1 MKKYPAVIGAT
12 LAGLA
17 GILTFHSKATTGS
30 LSASLGATKAGPAQA
45 GATATKPAGASQ
57 PSSTQPSDTPSTST
71 APTAKGSIPP
81 AQSSPAQSSQATVA
95 PASPASSGPRSAV
108 GAAEQYGYGV
118 ISVKVTVS
126 GSKITDISV
135 ADLQT
140 AESYSQQLA
149 NQVIPMLRNEILK
162 AQSLHVYGISG
173 ATYTSDA
180 YAQSVQSALTKLH
193 FA

>member
-17 GILTFHSKATTGS
+17 GVLTFHTKGTSGS
-30 LSASLGATKAGPAQA
+30 LSASLGTAQA
-45 GATATKPAGASQ
+45 GSAATKQTRGSQ
-57 PSSTQPSDTPSTST
+57 PATTPSTSI
-71 APTAKGSIPP
+71 ASKAGGSTSQAQSSQAQSSP

-95 PASPASSGPRSAV
+95 PPPTANSGPRSAV
-108 GAAEQYGYGV
+108 GAAAQYGYGV
-118 ISVKVTVS
+118 ISVRVTVS
-126 GSKITDISV
+126 GNKITDISV
-135 ADLQT
+135 ANLQT

>member
-17 GILTFHSKATTGS
+17 GVLTFHSKATSGS
-30 LSASLGATKAGPAQA
+30 LSASLGATKAG
-45 GATATKPAGASQ
+45 GSTAAKPANGSEPTAS
-57 PSSTQPSDTPSTST
+57 PSTST
-71 APTAKGSIPP
+71 PPKSQGNTSAPK
-81 AQSSPAQSSQATVA
+81 SSTAQSSQATVT
-95 PASPASSGPRSAV
+95 PATTYSSGVRSAV
-108 GAAEQYGYGV
+108 GAAAQYGYGV

-126 GSKITDISV
+126 GNKITDISV
-135 ADLQT
+135 ANLQT

-149 NQVIPMLRNEILK
+149 DQVIPMLRNEILK

-193 FA
+193 FS

>member
-17 GILTFHSKATTGS
+17 GVLTFHSKGTSGS
-30 LSASLGATKAGPAQA
+30 LSASLGATQA
-45 GATATKPAGASQ
+45 SSAATKQARGSQ
-57 PSSTQPSDTPSTST
+57 PSTTPSTSI
-71 APTAKGSIPP
+71 ASKAGGSTSQ
-81 AQSSPAQSSQATVA
+81 AQSSQAQSSQATVA
-95 PASPASSGPRSAV
+95 PPTTANSGPRSAV
-108 GAAEQYGYGV
+108 GAAAQYGYGV

-126 GSKITDISV
+126 GNKITDISV
-135 ADLQT
+135 ANLQT

>member
-45 GATATKPAGASQ
+45 GATATKPASASQ